1 MSSTISATSP
11 GSAASAFL
19 SRVGRFLVD
28 GKFTDSI
35 SGKSF
40 EVRDPSTG
48 KVVARVAEADSRDV
62 DAAVTAARRAFD
74 SGPWPRLKPA
84 ERARMIWRLGEL
96 IDENGAELAEIEA
109 LDNGKPVTI
118 ARMVD
123 VAYSAEMFRYM
134 SGWATKLGGRTIP
147 LSAPGDY
154 LSYTLRE
161 PVGVVAQIVPWNFP
175 LLLASWKLAPALAA
189 GCTMVLKS
197 AEQTPLSV
205 LRLAELIVDAG
216 FPPGVMNIISGF
228 GETAGAALCAHN
240 GVDKVAF
247 TGSTEVGKL
256 IIKAAAGN
264 LKRVSL
270 ELGGKSPMIVFPDA
284 DMAQVVPGAA
294 GAIFFNQGEVCSA
307 GSRLYAHRRVFDK
320 VVEGVAGIASKIKLG
335 ASLDPTTE
343 MGPLVSAEQRDRVM
357 GYIEKGRAEGATV
370 VTGGDAPNGAGYFV
384 QPTVLAGT
392 RADMTVVREEIFGP
406 VLCAE
411 RFDDDDLD
419 RIAAAANDTSY
430 GLAASIWTRDIGIAH
445 KMASRIKAG
454 SVWINCHNALDA
466 ALPFGGFKQSGWGR
480 EMGEE
485 VFHSYTEIKAV
496 TAAL

>member
-1 MSSTISATSP
+1 MNSAFPTTVP
-11 GSAASAFL
+11 GSATNAFL
-19 SRVGRFLVD
+19 SRAGRFLIGGEFVWAV
-28 GKFTDSI
+28 
-35 SGKSF
+35 SGKKF
-40 EVRDPSTG
+40 DVRDPSTG
-48 KVVARVAEADSRDV
+48 KIIARVAEADARDV
-62 DAAVTAARRAFD
+62 DAAVVAARRAFD
-74 SGPWPRLKPA
+74 SGPWPRMKPA

-96 IDENGAELAEIEA
+96 IDKHAEELAEIEA
-109 LDNGKPVTI
+109 LDNGKPVTM
-118 ARMVD
+118 ARAID
-123 VAYSAEMFRYM
+123 IAYSAEMFRYM

-175 LLLASWKLAPALAA
+175 LLLATWKIAPALAA

-205 LRLAELIVDAG
+205 LRFAELIVEAG
-216 FPPGVMNIISGF
+216 IPEGVVNIISGF
-228 GETAGAALCAHN
+228 GETAGAALCSHD
-240 GVDKVAF
+240 GVDKIAF
-247 TGSTEVGKL
+247 TGSTEVGRL
-256 IIKAAAGN
+256 IVKAAAGN

-270 ELGGKSPMIVFPDA
+270 ELGGKSPMVVFPDA
-284 DMAQVVPGAA
+284 DMAQAVPGAA
-294 GAIFFNQGEVCSA
+294 SAIFFNQGEVCSA

-320 VVEGVAGIASKIKLG
+320 VVEGVAEAAGKIRLG
-335 ASLDPTTE
+335 ASLDPATE
-343 MGPLVSAEQRDRVM
+343 MGPLVSEEQRDRVI
-357 GYIEKGRAEGATV
+357 GYIEKGKKEGASV
-370 VTGGDAPNGAGYFV
+370 VAGGNALDGDGYFV

-419 RIAAAANDTSY
+419 RIAAAANDTRY

-445 KMASRIKAG
+445 KMASRIRAG

-485 VFHSYTEIKAV
+485 VFQAYTEIKAV